1 MKKITAM
8 LLAGAMIFTLAA
20 CGSKEEPAAPAPAP
34 SAPAASAPAAAPSDD
49 PYADLDEVVQLS
61 DRIAVIYEG
70 KFVYETP
77 ADVLT
82 DVELGLLMTGGSVEE
97 LKGAAHEV

>member
-49 PYADLDEVVQLS
+49 PYADLDEVVL
-61 DRIAVIYEG
+61 
-70 KFVYETP
+70 
-77 ADVLT
+77 
-82 DVELGLLMTGGSVEE
+82 TGGDNSGV
-97 LKGAAHEV
+97 GAACQLFGELVVE